1 MAGFLWILPITC
13 SLLRQIFGF
22 GQYYFRISIH
32 TFVFFRQKFFLEQ
45 HKRGLYPCLTDQK
58 DDEVPPL
65 SAESDRPRGK
75 GRPKTLETAAP
86 TLVDLLNLVRSE
98 AATTRQELER
108 RSELGRAIVADRL
121 MMLGDLGL
129 VDESELGTATG
140 GRAPRLVR
148 FAARQAAIL
157 VATLDQTAIGV
168 GVADLSGNLLTEHH
182 EAADLSAPPDQLAD
196 RLTALFRWSLDRH
209 ASPQGVWGIS
219 LSVPGAVQ
227 SGANDSFLT
236 ATPPMMPTW
245 DGFPLVETLTRNFG
259 VPVWIRSNVE
269 TMAMGELHAGAG
281 LGQRTMLFIKVGS
294 RIGAGIVFDGQLF
307 RGGQGAAGLIGSLPV
322 TSGGQTGSLDSLA
335 GSDMIQREGM
345 AAAIGGR
352 SPILADTLY
361 RGGEI
366 TAIEVS
372 QAAQLGDAAA
382 IGILATSGHLI
393 GQVVATLANAL
404 NPDLIVLSGS
414 LVQTNDI
421 LLAAVRETVYGAS
434 HPLVTRDLRIIRSQM
449 GSSAGLVGAARVA
462 SEALFAPAFLK
473 DWVMQGRPIVHPAFT
488 EYLGRLSH
496 TPSAEPVPQP
506 PPLRKG
512 ALE

>member
-1 MAGFLWILPITC
+1 M
-13 SLLRQIFGF
+13 
-22 GQYYFRISIH
+22 
-32 TFVFFRQKFFLEQ
+32 
-45 HKRGLYPCLTDQK
+45 
-58 DDEVPPL
+58 PP
-65 SAESDRPRGK
+65 SAPTQAESLRPRGK
-75 GRPKTLETAAP
+75 GRPRTVETAAP
-86 TLVDLLNLVRSE
+86 SLVELLNLVRSE
-98 AATTRQELER
+98 TATTRQELER
-108 RSELGRAIVADRL
+108 HSDLGRAVVADRL
-121 MMLGDLGL
+121 TMLGELGL

-148 FAARQAAIL
+148 FAARRAAIL

-182 EAADLSAPPDQLAD
+182 EAADLTAPPAQLTE
-196 RLTALFRWSLDRH
+196 RLAALFRWSLDRH
-209 ASPQGVWGIS
+209 AAAQGVWGLS

-227 SGANDSFLT
+227 SGADGAFLMT
-236 ATPPMMPTW
+236 TPPIMPAW
-245 DGFPLVETLTRNFG
+245 DGFPLVETLTRTFG
-259 VPVWIRSNVE
+259 VPVWIRSSVE
-269 TMAMGELHAGAG
+269 TMTMGELHAGAG
-281 LGQRTMLFIKVGS
+281 LGQRTMLFIKVGR
-294 RIGAGIVFDGQLF
+294 RIGAGIVCDGQLF
-307 RGGQGAAGLIGSLPV
+307 RGAQGAAGLIGSLPV

-345 AAAIGGR
+345 AAATDGR
-352 SPILADTLY
+352 SAVLADILR

-372 QAAQLGDAAA
+372 QAAQVGDAAA

-421 LLAAVRETVYGAS
+421 LLAAVREAVYGAS

-462 SEALFAPAFLK
+462 SEALFAPGFLK
-473 DWVMQGRPIVHPAFT
+473 EWVMQGSPLGHATFAD
-488 EYLGRLSH
+488 YLGRLADAS
-496 TPSAEPVPQP
+496 TPVPAAMP
-506 PPLRKG
+506 PPTRRQGMEPL
-512 ALE
+512 A